1 MVECSWS
8 AVRWSFQVMLSAF
21 FGQQVIYKGTITID
35 RAFLSE
41 GSLVC
46 SFLPTSLKTSLSL
59 SDQAA
64 KKLPLN
70 EWSTAHLY
78 LLVDWLRYSP
88 FFSVWSFSCRSFL
101 PRFKISFRTSITNL
115 KKIVITCPPSIGWVS
130 EEREMLKNS
139 SSRLRFSL
147 RCR

>member
-1 MVECSWS
+1 MVECSRS

-41 GSLVC
+41 GSGRL
-46 SFLPTSLKTSLSL
+46 FLPSYFIEDLSL

-70 EWSTAHLY
+70 E
-78 LLVDWLRYSP
+78 
-88 FFSVWSFSCRSFL
+88 
-101 PRFKISFRTSITNL
+101 
-115 KKIVITCPPSIGWVS
+115 
-130 EEREMLKNS
+130 
-139 SSRLRFSL
+139 
-147 RCR
+147 